1 MNTHDCTVS
10 QKTNL
15 IFRPSPPG
23 WLYQGNDFAQTYTV
37 YQGDDF
43 AQIYTIYQGDD
54 FAQTCTIYQGND
66 FAHSYTIYQGED
78 FAQTYTIY
86 QSEDFAQTQSSKRIK
101 QKKGQKYQRLRLQ
114 GYTRAPQT

>member
-10 QKTNL
+10 QKTNF